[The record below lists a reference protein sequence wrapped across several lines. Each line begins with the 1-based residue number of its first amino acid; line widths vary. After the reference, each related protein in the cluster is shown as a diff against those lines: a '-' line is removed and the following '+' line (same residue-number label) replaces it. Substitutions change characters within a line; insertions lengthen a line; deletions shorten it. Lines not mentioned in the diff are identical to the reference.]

1 MAHQATLQ
9 FSFHLLELPPIAAMV
24 LYSAMHFTGAIR
36 CFTGRWYRRFA
47 ALSHL
52 PIVPDI
58 LSLPLVTCKDSSW
71 VVPTERRAVDSKHR

>member
-36 CFTGRWYRRFA
+36 CFTGRWYTPFCSVITLTHSTRHSFLA
-47 ALSHL
+47 TCHL
-52 PIVPDI
+52 
-58 LSLPLVTCKDSSW
+58 
-71 VVPTERRAVDSKHR
+71 